1 MGRYVVCIVRKVR
14 YQESQGG
21 VCDGVD
27 YILQGRLQLSSQRE
41 STRSFRSVRYN
52 DGSSS
57 GLFEGNTEEL
67 SNDSICRRATTIPK
81 KPIPEP
87 SSII

>member
-1 MGRYVVCIVRKVR
+1 MVGRCVIRNRREV
-14 YQESQGG
+14 G
-21 VCDGVD
+21 GVD
-27 YILQGRLQLSSQRE
+27 YILQGRLQLSSHRE

-67 SNDSICRRATTIPK
+67 SKDSICRRATTIPK